1 MRILFY
7 AALSALL
14 LSGCAANKGMYDWG
28 GYSGILYNSYKDP
41 ATVAANTHKLELH
54 IQTLEQSKQ
63 KVPPGL
69 YADLGTMYLQAG
81 DKEKA
86 KANFMKERN
95 TWPESAGLMDALINN
110 GVTPKAKEAK
120 S

>member
-1 MRILFY
+1 MRLFF
-7 AALSALL
+7 ATLCALVLT
-14 LSGCAANKGMYDWG
+14 GCATNKGMYEWG
-28 GYSGILYNSYKDP
+28 GYDAVLYGSYKDP
-41 ATVAANTHKLELH
+41 TTVAANMQKLEMH
-54 IQTLEQSKQ
+54 IQKLEQGKQ

-86 KANFMKERN
+86 KTNFMKERA

-110 GVTPKAKEAK
+110 GTVPKASEVK